1 MKIIIFIQYLISII
15 AITILE
21 IKGINITNRNF
32 SYRSFGSISVSIYTD
47 SIFIPLVMIFS
58 FYQILKK
65 NERLKWSDFL
75 IVIFGLLHSIV
86 ITKSRAIT
94 ISFLL
99 SAFIMFILSK
109 GKNILKIS
117 IITICICFLMKYGL
131 LNKIFHLKEGNF
143 ASSNQGHLKAI
154 QECWNYF
161 LDHPL
166 LGAGVNL
173 DWPVSYCD
181 AGFIGLLA
189 NIGIGAFIIYILP
202 LLKFT
207 LVTIKQKFLL
217 SENFTILS
225 FGYISFTVLT
235 SVTLIMTDDVRM
247 YGFIFI
253 LSIFYVLANSKKFY

>member
-1 MKIIIFIQYLISII
+1 M
-15 AITILE
+15 
-21 IKGINITNRNF
+21 
-32 SYRSFGSISVSIYTD
+32 
-47 SIFIPLVMIFS
+47 
-58 FYQILKK
+58 
-65 NERLKWSDFL
+65 
-75 IVIFGLLHSIV
+75 
-86 ITKSRAIT
+86 
-94 ISFLL
+94 
-99 SAFIMFILSK
+99 
-109 GKNILKIS
+109 
-117 IITICICFLMKYGL
+117 
-131 LNKIFHLKEGNF
+131 
-143 ASSNQGHLKAI
+143 
-154 QECWNYF
+154 
-161 LDHPL
+161 
-166 LGAGVNL
+166 NL